1 MPAEQIIKRVHNQN
15 QILRTLHFDGAL
27 RRTELARR
35 HGIRKNS
42 ITSIVDELLERGFV
56 VEDNPDSLRSRLYL
70 EAKKFHVVT
79 AAVKPNEILFG
90 RVYLDGRLEPL
101 SSVKAPANSRQV
113 LTLIAQRFR
122 REIDGAEDSVVGLGV
137 AARGY
142 VDPQKGVGIY
152 ASHLPDWR
160 DVPVGEFIREK
171 IGHAVLVDNDAR
183 CSLWEHAWF
192 ERLLREH
199 QNILYVL
206 MTEGVGSASIINGRR
221 HVGARFQAGE
231 IGQIILPGE
240 TERIEELCSIPALL
254 NDARKFK
261 PSEKIDTAADL
272 TALAKRDRTVDALL
286 DRAVERLSPILAS
299 AAMVADPDIL
309 LVGSVD
315 RAFSE
320 WLRPKL
326 AQSLRSHGCTGLQD
340 AHVLAA
346 ESEDD
351 TMLRGMAGLVI
362 EHAFKT
368 GRLTLKEEPTAQ
380 VRRSLFCYSSTCV
393 LLCKF

>member
-1 MPAEQIIKRVHNQN
+1 MAAEQILKRVHNQY

-42 ITSIVDELLERGFV
+42 ITSIVDELLDRGFV

-70 EAKKFHVVT
+70 EAKKHHVVT

-90 RVYLDGRLEPL
+90 RVFLDGRLEPL
-101 SSVKAPANSRQV
+101 SSVKAPANSRQI

-122 REIDGAEDSVVGLGV
+122 REIEGSENSIVGLGV
-137 AARGY
+137 AVRGY
-142 VDPQKGVGIY
+142 VDPLKGVGIY

-160 DVPVGEFIREK
+160 DVPVGDFIREK

-199 QNILYVL
+199 LNILYVL
-206 MTEGVGSASIINGRR
+206 VTEGVGSASIINGRR

-240 TERIEELCSIPALL
+240 TERIEELCALPTL
-254 NDARKFK
+254 IAEARKLR
-261 PSEKIDTAADL
+261 PSEKIQSAGDL
-272 TALAKRDRTVDALL
+272 VALAKTDRAIDAII

-309 LVGSVD
+309 LVGSSD
-315 RAFSE
+315 RSFSE

-326 AQSLRSHGCTGLQD
+326 AQSLRAHGCTGLHD

-362 EHAFKT
+362 EQAFKS
-368 GRLTLKEEPTAQ
+368 GRLTLKKEPTAAM
-380 VRRSLFCYSSTCV
+380 V
-393 LLCKF
+393 